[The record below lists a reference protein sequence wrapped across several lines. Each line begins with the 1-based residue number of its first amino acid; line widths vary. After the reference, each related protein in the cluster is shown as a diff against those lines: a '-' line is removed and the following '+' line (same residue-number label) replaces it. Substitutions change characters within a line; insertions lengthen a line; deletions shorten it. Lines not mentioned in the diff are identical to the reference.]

1 MSMDLKFVYRYK
13 QVIFGD
19 NIGTSKYNI
28 SPWGPKRDKE
38 GVVKSTITD
47 SP

>member
-1 MSMDLKFVYRYK
+1 MGLKVAYNNK
-13 QVIFGD
+13 QVFFRD
-19 NIGTSKYNI
+19 DLGTSKYNI